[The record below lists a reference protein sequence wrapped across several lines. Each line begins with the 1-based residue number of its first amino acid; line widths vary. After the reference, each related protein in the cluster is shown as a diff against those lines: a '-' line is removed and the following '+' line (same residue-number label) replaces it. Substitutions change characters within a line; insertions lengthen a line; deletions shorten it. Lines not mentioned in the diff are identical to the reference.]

1 MIQRI
6 QTIWLLLAAA
16 ASFASLKLSFYSGKK
31 DSMQFE
37 QLSGST
43 GSFFLLVLSVAVA
56 LLSVV
61 SIFLFKNRKLQMRLA
76 LAGFV
81 AQLVVLFLSIQE
93 TAAFTEGNYT
103 LTSIFSFVIP
113 VFLMLAVLGIRKDEK
128 LIKSMDR
135 LR

>member
-31 DSMQFE
+31 DSIQFE
-37 QLSGST
+37 QLSGSK
-43 GSFFLLVLSVAVA
+43 GSFLLLILSVAVA

-76 LAGFV
+76 LTGFV

-113 VFLMLAVLGIRKDEK
+113 VFLVLAVMGIRKDEK

>member
-31 DSMQFE
+31 DAVLFE
-37 QLSGST
+37 QLTGST
-43 GSFFLLVLSVAVA
+43 GGFLLLVLSVAVA
-56 LLSVV
+56 LLAVV
-61 SIFLFKNRKLQMRLA
+61 GIFLFKNRKLQMRLS
-76 LAGFV
+76 LAGLV
-81 AQLVVLFLSIQE
+81 LQLVVLFLYFQK
-93 TAAFTEGNYT
+93 AAVFTEGNYT
-103 LTSIFSFVIP
+103 LTSVFSFIVP
-113 VFLMLAVLGIRKDEK
+113 VFFILAVLGIRKDEK

>member
-56 LLSVV
+56 LLCVV

>member
-16 ASFASLKLSFYSGKK
+16 ASFGSLKLSFYSGKK
-31 DSMQFE
+31 DTVLFE
-37 QLSGST
+37 ELTGST
-43 GSFFLLVLSVAVA
+43 GGFLLLVLSVAVA

-76 LAGFV
+76 LAG
-81 AQLVVLFLSIQE
+81 LVVQLAVLFFYFQQ
-93 TAAFTEGNYT
+93 AATFTEGNYT

-113 VFLMLAVLGIRKDEK
+113 VFLILAVMGIRKDEK

>member
-16 ASFASLKLSFYSGKK
+16 ASFGSLKLSFYSGKK
-31 DSMQFE
+31 GTVLFE
-37 QLSGST
+37 ELTGST
-43 GSFFLLVLSVAVA
+43 GSFLLLILSVAVA

-76 LAGFV
+76 LAGLAV
-81 AQLVVLFLSIQE
+81 QLAVLFFYFKQ
-93 TAAFTEGNYT
+93 AATFTEGNYT

-113 VFLMLAVLGIRKDEK
+113 AFLILAAVGIRKDEK

>member
-16 ASFASLKLSFYSGKK
+16 ASFGSLKLSFYSGKK
-31 DSMQFE
+31 DTVLFE
-37 QLSGST
+37 ELTGST
-43 GSFFLLVLSVAVA
+43 GGFVLLVLSVAVA
-56 LLSVV
+56 LLSIV

-76 LAGFV
+76 LAGLV
-81 AQLVVLFLSIQE
+81 AQLAVLFLYFQQ
-93 TAAFTEGNYT
+93 AATFTEGNYT
-103 LTSIFSFVIP
+103 LTSIFSFLIP
-113 VFLMLAVLGIRKDEK
+113 AFLILAVAGIRKDEK

>member
-16 ASFASLKLSFYSGKK
+16 ASFGSLKLSFYSGKK
-31 DSMQFE
+31 DTVLFE
-37 QLSGST
+37 ELTGST
-43 GSFFLLVLSVAVA
+43 GGFLLLVLSVAVA

-76 LAGFV
+76 LAGLAV
-81 AQLVVLFLSIQE
+81 QLAVLFFYFQQ
-93 TAAFTEGNYT
+93 AATFTEGNYT

-113 VFLMLAVLGIRKDEK
+113 AFLILAVVGIRKDEK

>member
-31 DSMQFE
+31 DTVLFE
-37 QLSGST
+37 ELTGST
-43 GSFFLLVLSVAVA
+43 GGFLLLVLSVAVA

-76 LAGFV
+76 LAG
-81 AQLVVLFLSIQE
+81 LVVQLAVLFFYFQQ
-93 TAAFTEGNYT
+93 AATFTEGNYT

-113 VFLMLAVLGIRKDEK
+113 AFFILAVMGIRKDEK